1 MNFRVYILAI
11 VTVIVGLVEL
21 IVGGILPMIATDLN
35 ISVSAAGQLITVF
48 AIVFAISGPI
58 LLSVTSTI
66 ERKKLYLISLSV
78 FFLGN
83 ILTYFSPNYTFVM
96 IARVITAMSAALITV
111 LSLTITTRIVKREKR
126 VRALGFI
133 YMGISSALVL
143 GIPIGIIVTKAL
155 NWRTVFLGIAI
166 LSLVA
171 IVLIQIFLQPLPARQ
186 RHSIL
191 EQVKALRNVKL
202 VTAHIT
208 TILILAGHYTMY
220 AYFAPFLEATMNFNE
235 YWISLTYFIFGLAA
249 VSGGAIGGIIAGKV
263 GSIRALF
270 TFIGL
275 FIVTLFTVPMSTFSV
290 PVFFA
295 VVIFWGI
302 LSWGHSPP
310 TQDYLIEADPK
321 HSDIHQSLNNSAIQ
335 VGIALGS
342 AIGGIAIQQT
352 GSVTSMAP
360 VGSLI
365 IFFAL
370 VSFYISISSQSSK
383 KRAYTE

>member
-48 AIVFAISGPI
+48 AIVFAISGPV

-275 FIVTLFTVPMSTFSV
+275 FIVTLFTVPMATFSV

-365 IFFAL
+365 ILFAL

>member
-48 AIVFAISGPI
+48 AIVFAISGPV

-365 IFFAL
+365 ILFAL

>member
-48 AIVFAISGPI
+48 AIVFAISGPV

-83 ILTYFSPNYTFVM
+83 ILTYFSLNYTFVM

-365 IFFAL
+365 ILFAL